1 MMRRA
6 LPGVPGFMSVQ
17 RLLEWAAIVAGL
29 VVMRVIARPSSWLG
43 WFFLVL
49 AALLVAAPVI
59 MAAFREH
66 AREQQAVTAVDLA
79 TQYRTRLTVTL
90 VDALTPL
97 ADLVGRINLA
107 EGEQRVALQAQL
119 RQGVVGAA
127 AALCGGDRTRAA
139 FFVLNDSEL
148 RPEAWSGRAEA
159 PPVGVVAASE
169 RTAKFLVSL
178 VHEHGRLLVPDLS
191 DRRAPIRAG
200 PHETART
207 LMVAA
212 VYAGKMEFGVLVA
225 DNPEPDSLEAPGLD
239 ILGTLAQLLGAGLAA
254 AAHHPHNGHA
264 AASSG

>member
-6 LPGVPGFMSVQ
+6 LPGAPGFVSVQ
-17 RLLEWAAIVAGL
+17 RLLEWAAIVAGV

-43 WFFLVL
+43 WFFLVI

-59 MAAFREH
+59 IGAFREH
-66 AREQQAVTAVDLA
+66 ARERQAVSAVDLA

-139 FFVLNDSEL
+139 FFVLDDSEL
-148 RPEAWSGRAEA
+148 RPEAWSGRAEG

-169 RTAKFLVSL
+169 RTAKFLVNL
-178 VHEHGRLLVPDLS
+178 THEHGRVLVPDLR
-191 DRRAPIRAG
+191 DRSAPIHAG
-200 PHETART
+200 PQEAARA

-212 VYAGKMEFGVLVA
+212 VYAGKLEFGVLAA
-225 DNPEPDSLEAPGLD
+225 DNPEPDSLEAPSLD

>member
-17 RLLEWAAIVAGL
+17 RLLEWAAIVAGV

-59 MAAFREH
+59 MAAFREQAH
-66 AREQQAVTAVDLA
+66 ERQAVSAVDLA

-107 EGEQRVALQAQL
+107 EGEQQVALQAQL

-139 FFVLNDSEL
+139 FFVLHDSEL

-159 PPVGVVAASE
+159 PALGVVAASE
-169 RTAKFLVSL
+169 RTSKFLVSL
-178 VHEHGRLLVPDLS
+178 VQGHGRLLVSDLH
-191 DRRAPIRAG
+191 DRRAPIRAS
-200 PHETART
+200 PQETARA

-212 VYAGKMEFGVLVA
+212 VYAGKVDFGLLAA
-225 DNPEPDSLEAPGLD
+225 DNPEPDSLEAPNLD

-264 AASSG
+264 TTSSG